1 MRVVEFTLAGQRC
14 MAIEGGPLHP
24 FNDAISFLVNCE
36 DSGSS
41 TASSKRSPPGVP
53 SSGVRWLKD
62 RHGVDWQIVP
72 KALGQLMKDPD
83 RVRVRRVAEAMLG
96 MKKLDLGALLRA
108 GAGT

>member
-1 MRVVEFTLAGQRC
+1 VCG
-14 MAIEGGPLHP
+14 
-24 FNDAISFLVNCE
+24 
-36 DSGSS
+36 
-41 TASSKRSPPGVP
+41 
-53 SSGVRWLKD
+53 WLKD

-96 MKKLDLGALLRA
+96 MKKLDLGALFRA